1 MKKVLIIG
9 AGVVGCSVA
18 RELSRYDVQIT
29 VVEKANDVAC
39 GTSKANSGVVH
50 GGFDAKPHSYKA
62 WFNVRGNEMF
72 DKLSKELDF
81 PFKRN
86 GAYVLCFDESKW
98 GDLKK
103 LYDQGVENGVKGIKV
118 VTGDEVRQREPYVS
132 QEVKGALWCPSSGI
146 VSPYEMTIAYAE
158 NAADNGVEFIFEKT
172 VVSLKRNG
180 SKMTAVFE
188 DGDEI
193 IADAIVNC
201 AGLHSDELNNTVSDK
216 KYNIVPRKGEYM
228 LLDKTA
234 GYLTSTTLFQLPT
247 AMGKGIL
254 VVPSVHGNILL
265 GPTAVDIEDKECKD
279 TTYDG
284 LAEAFDKARITMPSL
299 TKKQVITQFTG
310 LRAHADAGDFVV
322 GWAGEEFPLYNLIGI
337 ESPGLTAAPALAV
350 QAAEDVADYLALGFN
365 DKFDPIR
372 KGIPCFATM
381 TEKERA
387 EIIKKNPLYGRI
399 VCRCEVVTEGE
410 IVDSINS
417 PVGAKDLDGVKRR
430 TRAGMGRCQS
440 GFCSERVMEIIARE
454 RGIDMTE
461 VTKSGKGSEILVG
474 RVE

>member
-1 MKKVLIIG
+1 MKKIVIIG
-9 AGVVGCSVA
+9 AGVVGCSIA
-18 RELSRYDVQIT
+18 RELSRYDAKIT
-29 VVEKANDVAC
+29 VLERANDVAC
-39 GTSKANSGVVH
+39 GTTKANSGVVH
-50 GGFDAKPHSYKA
+50 GGFDAKPGSLKA
-62 WFNVRGNEMF
+62 KYNVLGNAMF
-72 DKLSKELDF
+72 DRLAKELDF
-81 PFKRN
+81 PFRRN
-86 GAYVLCFDESKW
+86 GAYVLCFDDTKW
-98 GDLKK
+98 DGLKK
-103 LYDQGVENGVKGIKV
+103 LYDQGIENGVKDLRV
-118 VTGDEVRQREPYVS
+118 VTGDEVREREPYVS
-132 QEVKGALWCPSSGI
+132 KEVKGALWCPSSGI

-158 NAADNGVEFIFEKT
+158 NAAKNGVEFVFEKNVEKLVQT
-172 VVSLKRNG
+172 DGKIQVVCS
-180 SKMTAVFE
+180 
-188 DGDEI
+188 DGDVYEG
-193 IADAIVNC
+193 DVVVNC
-201 AGLHSDELNNTVSDK
+201 AGLHSDDLNNTICDK
-216 KYNIVPRKGEYM
+216 KYKIVPRKGEYM
-228 LLDKTA
+228 LLDKTS
-234 GYLTSTTLFQLPT
+234 GYLTGTTLFQLPT

-299 TKKQVITQFTG
+299 TKKTVITQFTG
-310 LRAHADAGDFVV
+310 LRAHADEGDFVIGFAKDGV
-322 GWAGEEFPLYNLIGI
+322 PLYNLIGI
-337 ESPGLTAAPALAV
+337 ESPGLTAAPAIAV
-350 QAAEDVADYLALGFN
+350 QAAKDISAYLGLDAN
-365 DKFDPIR
+365 KAFDPIR

-381 TEKERA
+381 TESERA

-410 IVDSINS
+410 IVDSINR

>member
-1 MKKVLIIG
+1 MKKIVIIG

-18 RELSRYDVQIT
+18 RELSRYKAEIT
-29 VVEKANDVAC
+29 VLERENDVAC
-39 GTSKANSGVVH
+39 GTTKANSGVVH
-50 GGFDAKPHSYKA
+50 GGFDAKPGTKKA
-62 WFNVRGNEMF
+62 YYNVRGNAMF

-81 PFKRN
+81 PFRRN
-86 GAYVLCFDESKW
+86 GAYVLCFDDTKW
-98 GDLKK
+98 DGLKK
-103 LYDQGVENGVKGIKV
+103 LYDQGVENGVRDIRV
-118 VTGDEVRQREPYVS
+118 VTGDEVRDREPYVS
-132 QEVKGALWCPSSGI
+132 GEVKGALWCPSSGI

-158 NAADNGVEFIFEKT
+158 NAAANGVEFVFEKK
-172 VVSLKRNG
+172 VARLEKSGGGMKVICC
-180 SKMTAVFE
+180 
-188 DGDEI
+188 DGDVYE
-193 IADAIVNC
+193 ADVVVNA
-201 AGLHSDELNNTVSDK
+201 AGLYSDELNNGVSEK
-216 KYNIVPRKGEYM
+216 KYKIVPRKGEYM
-228 LLDKTA
+228 LLDKTS

-265 GPTAVDIEDKECKD
+265 GPTAVDIEDKDCKD

-299 TKKQVITQFTG
+299 TKKTVITQFTG
-310 LRAHADAGDFVV
+310 LRAHADAGDFVI
-322 GWAGEEFPLYNLIGI
+322 GFEGDLPLYNLVGI
-337 ESPGLTAAPALAV
+337 ESPGLTAAPAIAV
-350 QAAEDVADYLALGFN
+350 DASEEISDYLGLKFN

-410 IVDSINS
+410 IVDSINR

-461 VTKSGKGSEILVG
+461 VTKSGKGSEIIVG